1 MVGLAAEHCGLMTVT
16 VEPIRLRVPA
26 AHYRQ
31 QANVCLRMAEES
43 LSPYDEE
50 WLRLAARW
58 AELERDAE
66 AKWRPN

>member
-1 MVGLAAEHCGLMTVT
+1 MMPVVI
-16 VEPIRLRVPA
+16 EPIRVRVL

-31 QANVCLRMAEES
+31 QAETCLRMAEEA

-58 AELERDAE
+58 AELARE
-66 AKWRPN
+66 AAAK